1 MLNAAYPM
9 PMSPFVRE
17 MGPDNVE
24 MLIRVDIA
32 KLKNCNCRSIPRF
45 FILYSE
51 RSLEDEKTSSEKNVI
66 FSGKKVKV
74 IYNKIRH
81 DVTYQNFQKIT
92 KLR

>member
-1 MLNAAYPM
+1 M

-51 RSLEDEKTSSEKNVI
+51 RSLEDKKTSSEKNVI

-74 IYNKIRH
+74 MYKIICR
-81 DVTYQNFQKIT
+81 DVTYQKLKTNT